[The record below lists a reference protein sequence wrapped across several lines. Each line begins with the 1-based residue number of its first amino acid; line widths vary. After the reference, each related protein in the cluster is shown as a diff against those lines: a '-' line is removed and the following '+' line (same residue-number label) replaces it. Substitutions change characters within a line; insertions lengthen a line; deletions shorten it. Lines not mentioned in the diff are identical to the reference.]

1 MKKKDILLKIKKTAA
16 IALAAALI
24 LSTAACGSQS
34 SEQASSDTQ
43 KQAESASSEG
53 GSTAADTSD
62 EDLKVVNIGFTGTG
76 DAWNGGAVGMAQLN
90 GYYEEELAKV
100 GYKPNMLG
108 FAGLGPAM
116 NEAVAS
122 NSLDY
127 VVYAEIPWVTAV
139 SNGIDL
145 DIISIC
151 QVSAAGTITVPEGSD
166 IKSLEDLKGKK
177 VGYTRGTVYHT
188 FLIRVLESV
197 GLTIDDVELVN
208 LSADNMVSA
217 LVSGDIDAASLT
229 ASNALRLQT
238 EYNATIL
245 TAGWD
250 NMEEWASLY
259 VLAVRP
265 DYKEENPEVNKALI
279 RATIRGR
286 EAAAA
291 DPETFYNISSEKGNL
306 TVESL
311 KTLYPAGDDGQFTGA
326 YPIGFT
332 DSAINIL
339 KGTNRLMYESELT
352 PVEVNVDD
360 YIDTS
365 YYDAVIAEQ

>member
-1 MKKKDILLKIKKTAA
+1 MKKSVLSLEKKIAA
-16 IALAAALI
+16 AFLAAALAFS
-24 LSTAACGSQS
+24 LAGCGAQS
-34 SEQASSDTQ
+34 SENQTDAGSQNQNQVVGSD
-43 KQAESASSEG
+43 AGSSSE
-53 GSTAADTSD
+53 TISD
-62 EDLKVVNIGFTGTG
+62 EDLKEVNIGFTGTG

-90 GYYEEELAKV
+90 GYYEEELAKI

-139 SNGIDL
+139 ANGIDL
-145 DIISIC
+145 DIVSIA

-166 IKSLEDLKGKK
+166 ITSLEDLKGKK

-197 GLTIDDVELVN
+197 GLTVDDVELIN

-238 EYNATIL
+238 DYNATIIA
-245 TAGWD
+245 AGWD

-265 DYKEENPEVNKALI
+265 EYKEENPEVTKALI
-279 RATIRGR
+279 RATLRGR
-286 EAAAA
+286 EAAAE
-291 DPETFYNISSEKGNL
+291 DPDTFYEISAEKGNM

-311 KTLYPAGDDGQFTGA
+311 QILYPLGDDGL
-326 YPIGFT
+326 FT
-332 DSAINIL
+332 DTYPVEITDAAINIL

-352 PVEVNVDD
+352 PVEVNVED
-360 YIDTS
+360 YLDSS
-365 YYDAVIAEQ
+365 YYEAVIAEQ